1 MSTRRL
7 WTLLLQ
13 MRAETR
19 FKWRVTNDVAPPKP
33 QAGPVV
39 SDRDAALEAQL
50 ERNRERGLIL

>member
-13 MRAETR
+13 MRPETR
-19 FKWRVTNDVAPPKP
+19 FKWRITHDVAPEPE
-33 QAGPVV
+33 AEPVV